1 YLFYVYSMHKLK
13 FWRLYHE
20 ELTKRGLTLD
30 AFASREYREA
40 GDILEPYTR
49 STDSGDD
56 VVQVME
62 FWYRQPFDAKGI
74 RAGTVGC
81 SIQAGGVE
89 LRNIPNYWQK
99 TGGQNDR
106 FPFVHYWCIRDET
119 QFWNRSELEPI
130 LPLVDAADREL
141 INGLFNDEMQSNDL
155 MVAEDN
161 AVYDMALEYM
171 DDGKNALAEEHFD
184 DADFALKHA
193 RACLDDLIG
202 ALDMQY
208 EMSAGLMQL
217 YLFCKR
223 ELSAAQGRRDASRI
237 ANART
242 VIEKIREAWVQIEE
256 HDTSDASFDNA
267 QTVYAG
273 LTYGKGTLNESV
285 SDPASNRGL
294 TV

>member
-1 YLFYVYSMHKLK
+1 MTSERKQ
-13 FWRLYHE
+13 
-20 ELTKRGLTLD
+20 
-30 AFASREYREA
+30 
-40 GDILEPYTR
+40 IYTR
-49 STDSGDD
+49 RISN
-56 VVQVME
+56 
-62 FWYRQPFDAKGI
+62 AN
-74 RAGTVGC
+74 RAQLVTV
-81 SIQAGGVE
+81 
-89 LRNIPNYWQK
+89 
-99 TGGQNDR
+99 
-106 FPFVHYWCIRDET
+106 
-119 QFWNRSELEPI
+119 
-130 LPLVDAADREL
+130 
-141 INGLFNDEMQSNDL
+141 
-155 MVAEDN
+155 
-161 AVYDMALEYM
+161 VYDMALEYM
-171 DDGKNALAEEHFD
+171 EDGKNALAEEQYD

-223 ELSAAQGRRDASRI
+223 ELSAAQGRRDTSRI

-242 VIEKIREAWVQIEE
+242 VIEKIREAWVQIED

-285 SDPASNRGL
+285 SDPASNRGF